1 MTPNTA
7 TQIAG
12 RAFANCIMNAAGV
25 CDYTRADLD
34 AMQNSSAASF
44 VTKSATVSPRE
55 GNPEPRYRD
64 TAWGSINSMGL
75 PNFGLPYYLN
85 YVSQAQQEQPEK
97 TYFVSISGFS
107 AEDDIA
113 LMQQIYQSDFNGII
127 ELNLSC
133 PNVVGSCRRILIWC
147 ILTKWRQF

>member
-1 MTPNTA
+1 MIPNTA

-55 GNPEPRYRD
+55 GNPNRA
-64 TAWGSINSMGL
+64 TATPLGAASI
-75 PNFGLPYYLN
+75 PWVCP
-85 YVSQAQQEQPEK
+85 
-97 TYFVSISGFS
+97 IS
-107 AEDDIA
+107 DCP
-113 LMQQIYQSDFNGII
+113 II
-127 ELNLSC
+127 
-133 PNVVGSCRRILIWC
+133 
-147 ILTKWRQF
+147 

>member
-55 GNPEPRYRD
+55 GNPEPRYRLGQHQFHGSAQFR
-64 TAWGSINSMGL
+64 TAL
-75 PNFGLPYYLN
+75 LFELRF
-85 YVSQAQQEQPEK
+85 
-97 TYFVSISGFS
+97 TS
-107 AEDDIA
+107 AA
-113 LMQQIYQSDFNGII
+113 
-127 ELNLSC
+127 
-133 PNVVGSCRRILIWC
+133 RAA
-147 ILTKWRQF
+147 